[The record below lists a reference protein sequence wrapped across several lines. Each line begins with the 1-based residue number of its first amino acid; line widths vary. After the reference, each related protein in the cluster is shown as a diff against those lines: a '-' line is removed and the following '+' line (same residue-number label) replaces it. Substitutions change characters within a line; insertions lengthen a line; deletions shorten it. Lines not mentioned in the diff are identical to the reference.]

1 MPSKNIVVSLFVS
14 SPSDVKEEREIV
26 DKVITELNRTWSR
39 IKNVH
44 IDAIR
49 WERDARP
56 GFGIDA
62 QSVLNSQ
69 LPTEYDIFLGI
80 LWGRIGTPT
89 GRSISG
95 TVEEFELAF
104 NRFKAN
110 PDSVHLMLYFKDAPI
125 APSEIDL
132 GQLGE
137 VKAFQ
142 KKS

>member
-39 IKNVH
+39 INNVH

-62 QSVLNSQ
+62 QSVLNSHLQ
-69 LPTEYDIFLGI
+69 STIFFLVFFGGELERQPDGVFREQSRNSSWHSIVLKRTLIRFI
-80 LWGRIGTPT
+80 LCFILKMR
-89 GRSISG
+89 
-95 TVEEFELAF
+95 
-104 NRFKAN
+104 
-110 PDSVHLMLYFKDAPI
+110 
-125 APSEIDL
+125 PSPHR
-132 GQLGE
+132 
-137 VKAFQ
+137 
-142 KKS
+142 